1 MKAWLLSLLLVLG
14 LAACSMTGGRP
25 AVTDEGE
32 GVEEAEPA
40 DTLTAE
46 EEAEEEFEELVSE
59 QPMPVSAEELFD
71 DFLFNFASNR
81 RLQLERIA
89 FPLLVNSGQKVDT
102 IRKADWEMEHFFMH
116 QGEYTLIFDSEEQME
131 LVKSTDVSE
140 AIVEKIFL
148 SDAFVRQY
156 LFSRRNGRWMLNE
169 IRNQTLPRNPNA
181 SFLEFYQQFVSDS
194 VFQHESLSEEIDFV
208 GPDPDDDFA
217 QMEGVITPDFWDAF
231 APELPSR
238 IIYNVVYG
246 QQDADAHMKIF
257 VIRGI
262 SNGQEI
268 EVTFVRRNG
277 RWKLKKLVE

>member
-1 MKAWLLSLLLVLG
+1 
-14 LAACSMTGGRP
+14 
-25 AVTDEGE
+25 
-32 GVEEAEPA
+32 
-40 DTLTAE
+40 
-46 EEAEEEFEELVSE
+46 
-59 QPMPVSAEELFD
+59 
-71 DFLFNFASNR
+71 
-81 RLQLERIA
+81 
-89 FPLLVNSGQKVDT
+89 
-102 IRKADWEMEHFFMH
+102 MH